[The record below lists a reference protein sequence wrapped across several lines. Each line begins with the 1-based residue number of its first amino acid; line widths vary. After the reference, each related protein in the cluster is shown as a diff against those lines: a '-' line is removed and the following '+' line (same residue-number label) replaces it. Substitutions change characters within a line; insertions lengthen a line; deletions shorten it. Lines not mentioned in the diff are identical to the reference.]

1 MVPITVPDS
10 TDPPSFT
17 KILDRMPGGRRSDLV
32 RHIVCIDLDQGLA
45 DANWIANALEP
56 PPDRQP
62 RDACNLRHSYFCPH
76 YSLIFPF
83 AFSLPHF
90 DFGGKVEPAQF
101 CGTACN
107 DIE

>member
-1 MVPITVPDS
+1 MPVAGARISCVILYVSIS
-10 TDPPSFT
+10 TKGSPMLT
-17 KILDRMPGGRRSDLV
+17 
-32 RHIVCIDLDQGLA
+32 GL
-45 DANWIANALEP
+45 ANALEP

-90 DFGGKVEPAQF
+90 DFGGNVAPAQF